1 MIDKLLKFQKI
12 HGIWSDK
19 TFGSTRSPKVPLF
32 HLKKEVEEVL
42 SAPTDPEEYADCF
55 ILLLDAARLANIP
68 MQTIFEEMKKKFEK
82 NKSRRWGKPD
92 ENGVSEHIKEE

>member
-19 TFGSTRSPKVPLF
+19 TFGSHRSPKASLC
-32 HLKKEVEEVL
+32 HLKKEVEEVIEAL
-42 SAPTDPEEYADCF
+42 TDVEEYADCF

-68 MQTIFEEMKKKFEK
+68 FPEIFDTMKKKFEK
-82 NKSRRWGKPD
+82 NKNRRWAKPD
-92 ENGVSEHIKEE
+92 ENGVSEHIRE